1 MTHEVDGLVL
11 KYTARTSWKAEVR
24 ARGGR
29 LLGVVPVCWTNGMR
43 REGGET
49 YLQVWYQKPA
59 EMEKQRKSK
68 KPFLVATALAKSYS
82 QLPRQFQEFR
92 GVFEVRSTGKALDH
106 ESIETVVIRRVN
118 GRNIDD
124 A

>member
-1 MTHEVDGLVL
+1 
-11 KYTARTSWKAEVR
+11 
-24 ARGGR
+24 
-29 LLGVVPVCWTNGMR
+29 MR

-49 YLQVWYQKPA
+49 YLQVWYKDPA

-68 KPFLVATALAKSYS
+68 KPFLVATALAKSYN

-92 GVFEVRSTGKALDH
+92 GVFEVRSTGTALDR
-106 ESIETVVIRRVN
+106 ESIETVVLRRVN
-118 GRNIDD
+118 GRNVDD